1 MVLRFFYYRTS
12 ILIHRAPDI
21 NLLTKTAL
29 REQDSGSADYFGG
42 DVYRHIRISVLND
55 DVPRKCKWL
64 AKLSPGKRRYVI
76 RFETSKIM
84 SNVMAGL
91 DALIPFTGLWP
102 DFKLGTLQRI
112 LKIHCPEACCL
123 YFSDI

>member
-21 NLLTKTAL
+21 NLLTKTVL
-29 REQDSGSADYFGG
+29 REQNSGSADYFGG
-42 DVYRHIRISVLND
+42 NIYRHIRISVLNN

-64 AKLSPGKRRYVI
+64 AKLFSGKRRYVI

-84 SNVMAGL
+84 SNVIAGL
-91 DALIPFTGLWP
+91 DVLISFTGL
-102 DFKLGTLQRI
+102 
-112 LKIHCPEACCL
+112 
-123 YFSDI
+123 